1 MITGILGN
9 RGSGKTLTAVIYAY
23 HKYLD
28 GYTIYSNIKLNFP
41 YIPYDIDMLLDFA
54 ESGKYFGETLFLI
67 DEVHILFDSRTS
79 GKSRNRIFSY
89 FLNQSS
95 KNALDII
102 YTTQFSRQ
110 AEIRLRLNT
119 EVVITCNARSIV
131 YKSANSNPIILPNYR
146 PKKTDFKCIT
156 YIRTRTIK
164 FSDTGYDTEIMRTY
178 LGNPYFKL
186 YDTREVVKIE
196 RDKFERETLKKKE
209 TKKERQD
216 KRDFNNAMFKKFN
229 EGLL

>member
-41 YIPYDIDMLLDFA
+41 YIPYDIDLLMDFA
-54 ESGKYFGETLFLI
+54 ESGKYFGETLFLL
-67 DEVHILFDSRTS
+67 DEVHILFDSRSS
-79 GKSRNRIFSY
+79 GKTRNRIFSY

-119 EVVITCNARSIV
+119 EVVITCNARCIV
-131 YKSANSNPIILPNYR
+131 YKTVGSNPIIIPNYR
-146 PKKTDFKCIT
+146 PKKDDYKVIT
-156 YIRTRTIK
+156 WIRTKTIK
-164 FSDTGYDTEIMRTY
+164 FSDTGYDTEIIRTY
-178 LGNPYFKL
+178 NGNPYFKL

-196 RDKFERETLKKKE
+196 RDKYEREKLNKKE
-209 TKKERQD
+209 TRKERD
-216 KRDFNNAMFKKFN
+216 EKRKFNNEAFKRFN
-229 EGLL
+229 EET